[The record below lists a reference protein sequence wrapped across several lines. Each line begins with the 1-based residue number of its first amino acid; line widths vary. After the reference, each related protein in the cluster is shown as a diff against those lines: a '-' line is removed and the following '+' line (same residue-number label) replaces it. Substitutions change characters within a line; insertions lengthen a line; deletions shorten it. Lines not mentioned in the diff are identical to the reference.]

1 MLQPLPHWGLLSHF
15 HTATIL
21 MLDSDCTLAQSGLLP
36 PQPGPRLS
44 LEEWGDLPEDV
55 PGEIVDDRLVEEEM
69 PDYIHEVIVA
79 WLVRVLGNWADGR
92 GAIVGGSD
100 AKFAVARTR
109 GRKPDA
115 SVFFRASVKPPRRG
129 VVRVPPDIAI
139 EVISVGVRDERR
151 DRVEKAEEYAAFGIR
166 WYWIVDPEVRTLEI
180 FERGVTGA
188 YASVLRAERGR
199 VSVVPGCPELELDLD
214 ALWAKADELAEG

>member
-1 MLQPLPHWGLLSHF
+1 MTQSVPF
-15 HTATIL
+15 H
-21 MLDSDCTLAQSGLLP
+21 

-55 PGEIVDDRLVEEEM
+55 PGEVVDDRLVEEEM

-79 WLVRVLGNWADGR
+79 WLMRVLGNWADGR
-92 GAIVGGSD
+92 GAIVGGSE

-115 SVFFRASVKPPRRG
+115 TVFLRGSLKPPRRG
-129 VVRVPPDIAI
+129 LVRVPPDIAI
-139 EVISVGVRDERR
+139 EVLSVGVRDERR

-166 WYWIVDPEVRTLEI
+166 WYWILDPELRKLEI
-180 FERGVTGA
+180 FERGVAGD
-188 YASVLRAERGR
+188 YAPVLRAERGR
-199 VSVVPGCPELELDLD
+199 VSAVPGCPELELDLD
-214 ALWAKADELAEG
+214 ALWAKADELADG